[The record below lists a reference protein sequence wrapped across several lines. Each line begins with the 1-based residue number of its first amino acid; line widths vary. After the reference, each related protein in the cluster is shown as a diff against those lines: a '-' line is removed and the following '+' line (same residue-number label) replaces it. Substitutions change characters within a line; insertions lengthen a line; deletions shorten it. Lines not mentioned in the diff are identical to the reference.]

1 MFKHIVLAVMLVTS
15 ASAADTK
22 WVRVQQG
29 RIVES
34 FSEKP
39 SFHPD
44 IMASIEEVPDTTQ
57 MGSLKRNGNWVT
69 PATQA
74 AEHAQQQQV
83 IIAVKARA
91 VAKLAVKYR
100 AILRAHY
107 GDGAEVNREITVSKV
122 TADMLDAD
130 DAVWKPKDILILTR
144 GFEVLCKVTGTDET
158 WTFPWA
164 LIPE

>member
-1 MFKHIVLAVMLVTS
+1 MFTRILVFVLL
-15 ASAADTK
+15 AAAAEAK
-22 WVRVQQG
+22 WVRVEG
-29 RIVES
+29 ARIVEE
-34 FSEKP
+34 FKAKP
-39 SFHPD
+39 TLHSSL
-44 IMASIEEVPDTTQ
+44 MAQLQEVTDDTAV
-57 MGSLKRNGNWVT
+57 GSVKRGDVWVS